1 MATPKAFAEFT
12 DGQRELGS
20 GAVDGDRVPGEQ
32 VKNATSA
39 VYDAA
44 VTGSATGDFWNW
56 GMHDD
61 GVLDQIRTLLPGFA
75 EHDTDGF
82 SEQLYF
88 RALQEVPV
96 DFGDYAHRTVLEV
109 GSGLGEGLNFVSR
122 LVSPEQ
128 AVGIDISPAAVARAN
143 ERLSRHQALWFVHG
157 DAEDLPVEDA
167 SIDVVLN
174 IESSHTYPNP
184 ARFLDEV
191 VRVLKPGGYF
201 SSLDAFTA
209 ARYQL
214 MAELRQQVKGIE
226 WISEHDVSEQV
237 RAAIRRRMT
246 PGSRFRRSFEER
258 RMSLPTRVIGG
269 QARRVVFGAKFA
281 GLPDTKL
288 AKLLKRTGTIPA
300 LAGLPDSYRHVV
312 GQRIGGPLG

>member
-20 GAVDGDRVPGEQ
+20 GAVGGDRVPGER
-32 VKNATSA
+32 VKDATSA

-44 VTGSATGDFWNW
+44 AAGSAKGDFWNW

-61 GVLDQIRTLLPGFA
+61 TVLDQIRALVPGFA

-88 RALQEVPV
+88 RALREVPV
-96 DFGDYAHRTVLEV
+96 DFGDYSHRTVLEI

-122 LVSPEQ
+122 LVNPAQ
-128 AVGIDISPAAVARAN
+128 AVGVDISPAAVARAN
-143 ERLSRHQALWFVHG
+143 ERLSRRQALRFAHG
-157 DAEDLPVEDA
+157 DAEDLPIEDA
-167 SIDVVLN
+167 SVDVVLN

-191 VRVLKPGGYF
+191 ARVLKPGGYF

-209 ARYQL
+209 ARHQL
-214 MAELRQQVKGIE
+214 MAELRQEVKGLE
-226 WISEHDVSEQV
+226 WISEHDISEQV
-237 RAAIRRRMT
+237 RAAIRRRMA

-269 QARRVVFGAKFA
+269 QARRAVFGAKFA
-281 GLPDTKL
+281 GMPDTNV
-288 AKLLKRTGTIPA
+288 AKLLKRTGAIPA
-300 LAGLPDSYRHVV
+300 LTGLPDSYRHVV
-312 GQRIGGPLG
+312 GRRTEEPLG